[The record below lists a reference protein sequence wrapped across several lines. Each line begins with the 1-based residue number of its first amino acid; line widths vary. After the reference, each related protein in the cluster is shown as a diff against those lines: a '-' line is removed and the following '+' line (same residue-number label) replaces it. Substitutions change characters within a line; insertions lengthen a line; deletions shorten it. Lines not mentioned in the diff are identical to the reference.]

1 MLKDF
6 NITLSAEEALIEKA
20 SAKARAGKTTLEDEF
35 RRWLENYVRDDTS
48 AAIEGE
54 RRAAKFRETMEKL
67 SHVRW
72 DGSKLTREEL
82 NER

>member
-20 SAKARAGKTTLEDEF
+20 RAKALAGKTTLEEEI
-35 RRWLENYVRDDTS
+35 RRWLEEYAREET
-48 AAIEGE
+48 EGQ
-54 RRAAKFRETMEKL
+54 RLLARHLETMARLK
-67 SHVRW
+67 HVSTGGR
-72 DGSKLTREEL
+72 KFTREEM

>member
-20 SAKARAGKTTLEDEF
+20 SAKARAEKTTLSEKF
-35 RRWLENYVRDDTS
+35 RRWLEEY
-48 AAIEGE
+48 ACGE
-54 RRAAKFRETMEKL
+54 EAGGQALLARHLETMEKL
-67 SHVRW
+67 KGKVVIGR
-72 DGSKLTREEL
+72 KLTRDEL